1 MFFHLRQYIAMGEE
15 KTIEAYCL
23 KSQAIL
29 EPLAGLLSDDSML
42 QSLKV
47 PATLEALNEPNTG
60 FMWFLASHE

>member
-1 MFFHLRQYIAMGEE
+1 MLFLRGGDTGRINEGENGFFFHLHQYIAMGEE

-42 QSLKV
+42 Q
-47 PATLEALNEPNTG
+47 
-60 FMWFLASHE
+60 